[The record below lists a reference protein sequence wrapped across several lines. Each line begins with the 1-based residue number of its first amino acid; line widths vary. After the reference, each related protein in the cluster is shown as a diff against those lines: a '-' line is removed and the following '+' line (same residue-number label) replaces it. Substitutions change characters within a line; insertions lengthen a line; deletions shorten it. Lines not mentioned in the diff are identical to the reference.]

1 MAQLNEWLTIDKL
14 SGEGNATI
22 TLTAS
27 SSQELNERVAS
38 LRINGKGTVSLL
50 NVKQLA
56 FTPLF
61 SISPNPIHLTS
72 DGSEIDVTI
81 TGNTSWELIADDWV
95 TISDKYGSAYGET
108 VSKTIKISAA
118 VNTGDFRQG
127 VLKVKSFSSDV
138 VYASVAITQ
147 DAFNVED
154 YVQMVYVTKSDNE
167 TLYLFNK
174 NAKNGYLTKNVGST
188 SSAIW
193 RNSDNVKVIIID
205 GVVYDVASYS
215 FSSPLRDGFIIPNA
229 GEHNVYV
236 KFTDNIIRPTNPS
249 SGSSSPAFRSNEKL
263 KSVVIPSHYQIAQ
276 NGYHYG
282 LFFECSSLQS
292 VNMNGVLDYITDS
305 STDKGQDVS
314 STFYGCTSL
323 ETVLNFRLQ
332 DGVIRKRLCNGRTNL
347 KTFTVYNEE
356 TPNKVEEYAFYNCK
370 NLHNDFIVNY
380 VHNKGVSSIG
390 KYAFYNCLLFE
401 GENGI
406 LKLDGATLA
415 NNSFANCT
423 KLKTVYAE
431 EGFDAFANC
440 GETLYLTGSNPWGIE
455 NSTFKKVV
463 CMQLL
468 NQYSTNWLSS
478 PYLEEIE
485 FMSEEQQDMRY
496 EMSSGTDWNGKFN
509 EIPNLKKIIFHSML
523 PPIVNHNTLADV
535 PYNGTLIYPKGADY
549 SQILSTEPYYLG
561 YYGWTGSPTL

>member
-1 MAQLNEWLTIDKL
+1 MAKLNEWLSIDKL
-14 SGEGNATI
+14 SGEGNAQI

-27 SSQELNERVAS
+27 SSQELNDRVAS
-38 LRINGKGTVSLL
+38 LRIDGKGIVSLL
-50 NVKQLA
+50 NVRQLA
-56 FTPLF
+56 FVPTF
-61 SISPNPIHLTS
+61 SISPNPIYFTS
-72 DGSEIDVTI
+72 DGSEIEVTI

-108 VSKTIKISAA
+108 ITKTIKISVG

-147 DAFNVED
+147 AAFNVED
-154 YVQMVYVTKSDNE
+154 YVQMVYETKSDNE

-174 NAKNGYLTKNVGST
+174 DAKNGYLTKNVGST

-215 FSSPLRDGFIIPNA
+215 FTSPLRDGFVIPNM

-236 KFTDNIIRPTNPS
+236 KFTDNIIRATKPS
-249 SGSSSPAFRSNEKL
+249 SGSSSPAFRSNPSL
-263 KSVVIPSHYQIAQ
+263 KSIIIPPNYSIAS
-276 NGYHYG
+276 NGYVYG
-282 LFFECSSLQS
+282 LFFECSALET
-292 VNMNGVLDYITDS
+292 VNMNGVLDDIRDAS
-305 STDKGQDVS
+305 QNSS
-314 STFYGCTSL
+314 STFYGCGSL
-323 ETVLNFRLQ
+323 ETVLNYRLQ
-332 DGVIRKRLCNGRTNL
+332 DGAIRARLCNGRSNL
-347 KTFTVYNEE
+347 KTFTIFNNEI
-356 TPNKVEEYAFYNCK
+356 PFSVGEYAFYNCK
-370 NLHNDFIVNY
+370 TLHNDFIVNY
-380 VHNKGVSSIG
+380 IHNKGVASISKG
-390 KYAFYNCLLFE
+390 AFHNCYLFE
-401 GENGI
+401 GENG
-406 LKLDGATLA
+406 LLRLDNTTLA
-415 NNSFANCT
+415 NDSFGGCT
-423 KLKTVYAE
+423 GLKTVYAE
-431 EGFDAFANC
+431 KVSEAFTNC
-440 GETLYLTGSNPWGIE
+440 GETLYLTGTDPWGIE

-509 EIPNLKKIIFHSML
+509 EIPNLKKLIFHSML

-535 PYNGTLIYPKGADY
+535 PYNGTLVYPNGADY
-549 SQILSTEPYYLG
+549 SQMLSTEPYYLG
-561 YYGWTGSPTL
+561 YYGWNGQTM

>member
-1 MAQLNEWLTIDKL
+1 MANINEWLTIDKT
-14 SGEGNATI
+14 SGTGNAQI
-22 TLTAS
+22 TLSAS
-27 SSQELNERVAS
+27 SSQELNDRVAS
-38 LRINGKGTVSLL
+38 LRINGKGIVSLL
-50 NVKQLA
+50 NVRQLA
-56 FTPLF
+56 FVPTF
-61 SISPNPIHLTS
+61 SILPNPIHFTS
-72 DGSEIDVTI
+72 DGSEIEVTI

-108 VSKTIKISAA
+108 ITKTIKISVG

-138 VYASVAITQ
+138 VYASVVITQ
-147 DAFNVED
+147 DAFNIEE
-154 YVQMVYVTKSDNE
+154 YVQMVYETTSDNE

-215 FSSPLRDGFIIPNA
+215 FTSPLRDGFVIPNM

-236 KFTDNIIRPTNPS
+236 KFTDNIIRATKPS
-249 SGSSSPAFRSNEKL
+249 SGSSSPAFRSNPSL
-263 KSVVIPSHYQIAQ
+263 KSIIIPSNYQIAS
-276 NGYHYG
+276 NGYGYG
-282 LFFECSSLQS
+282 LFFECSALET
-292 VNMNGVLDYITDS
+292 VNMNGVLDPTTHTKMVYAS
-305 STDKGQDVS
+305 P
-314 STFYGCTSL
+314 FYGCSSL
-323 ETVLNFRLQ
+323 ETVLNFRLRD
-332 DGVIRKRLCNGRTNL
+332 DGVLQEALCEGRSTL
-347 KTFTVYNEE
+347 KTFTIYNNEV
-356 TPNKVEEYAFYNCK
+356 PKQVEEYAFYNCK
-370 NLHNDFIVNY
+370 NLHNDFVVNY
-380 VHNKGVSSIG
+380 IHNKGVTIIG
-390 KYAFYNCLLFE
+390 GYAFYNCVLFE
-401 GENGI
+401 GENST
-406 LKLDGATLA
+406 LKLDGARLGGG
-415 NNSFANCT
+415 SFGNCT

-431 EGFDAFANC
+431 KVSEAFTNC
-440 GETLYLTGSNPWGIE
+440 GETLYLTGTDPWGIE

-509 EIPNLKKIIFHSML
+509 EIPNLKKLIFHSML